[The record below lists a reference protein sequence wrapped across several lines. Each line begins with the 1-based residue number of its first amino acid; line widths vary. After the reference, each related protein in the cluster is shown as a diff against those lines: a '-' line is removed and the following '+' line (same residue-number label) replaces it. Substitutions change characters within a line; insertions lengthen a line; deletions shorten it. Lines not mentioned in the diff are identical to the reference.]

1 MNLEM
6 EGSFHSEISI
16 CKKAGKIL
24 VGFSKENSM
33 INGLGFVLLTKSSF
47 NRELEVEILERGF
60 YKNSQLSGFG
70 QRNFKNGN
78 NYIGEFKYDQFEG
91 TGVLK
96 NIHKHNWVS
105 GSFEKGSLVELLT
118 YGNVGE

>member
-1 MNLEM
+1 MEM
-6 EGSFHSEISI
+6 
-16 CKKAGKIL
+16 
-24 VGFSKENSM
+24 
-33 INGLGFVLLTKSSF
+33 
-47 NRELEVEILERGF
+47 LERGF

-91 TGVLK
+91 LGVLK

-105 GSFEKGSLVELLT
+105 GNFEKGSLT
-118 YGNVGE
+118 